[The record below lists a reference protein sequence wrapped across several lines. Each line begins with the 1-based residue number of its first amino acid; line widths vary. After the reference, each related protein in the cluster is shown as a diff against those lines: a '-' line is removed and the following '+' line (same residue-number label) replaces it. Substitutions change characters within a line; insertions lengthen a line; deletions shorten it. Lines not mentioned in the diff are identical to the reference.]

1 MTLINLKIMT
11 QKKKRFKKYDDS
23 RKNLAARSSE
33 KSEDAD
39 AINELIDLV

>member
-1 MTLINLKIMT
+1 MMIAG
-11 QKKKRFKKYDDS
+11 
-23 RKNLAARSSE
+23 KNLAARSSE